1 MNNPADHGTRLER
14 RIDALLH
21 ELPDVAAPASLEAR
35 VFAQLEQLA
44 LQRALPWW
52 RQGFT
57 RWPLAARIL
66 FVPVAAASVWLA
78 LMLFARLASGFG
90 QATATL
96 PVAGRTASS
105 WQALTSTAGSLWDL
119 VTHAVPMQWIYAGA
133 VGAAV
138 LYVMF
143 FSLSAVAMRTLLL
156 TPNSHR
162 T

>member
-1 MNNPADHGTRLER
+1 MNIPADNGARLEQ
-14 RIDALLH
+14 RIGALLH
-21 ELPDVAAPASLEAR
+21 ELPEVAAPASLEAR
-35 VFAQLEQLA
+35 VFARLEQLA
-44 LQRALPWW
+44 AQRARPWW

-78 LMLFARLASGFG
+78 LMLFARLASGVESA
-90 QATATL
+90 QELQLAR
-96 PVAGRTASS
+96 RTPGAL
-105 WQALTSTAGSLWDL
+105 QALRGAATSLWEL
-119 VTHAVPMQWIYAGA
+119 ATRAVPVQWLYAGA

-143 FSLSAVAMRTLLL
+143 FALSAIAVRTLVLA
-156 TPNSHR
+156 PHHHR

>member
-1 MNNPADHGTRLER
+1 MNNPGDLGTRLER
-14 RIDALLH
+14 RIDVLLH

-90 QATATL
+90 QAATAL
-96 PVAGRTASS
+96 PVGQRTASS
-105 WQALTSTAGSLWDL
+105 WQALASTANSLWNL
-119 VTHAVPMQWIYAGA
+119 VTHAVPMQWIYGGA
-133 VGAAV
+133 VAAAV

-156 TPNSHR
+156 APNSHR